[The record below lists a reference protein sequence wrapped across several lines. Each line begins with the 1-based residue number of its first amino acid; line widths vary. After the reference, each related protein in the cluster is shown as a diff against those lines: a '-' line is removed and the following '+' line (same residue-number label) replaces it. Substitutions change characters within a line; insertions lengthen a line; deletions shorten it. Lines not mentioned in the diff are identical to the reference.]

1 MVLFKP
7 KGMINCR
14 FARYFSAFIL
24 LVSFSVYLSA
34 QSRIDLE
41 KKKYKVQQEIELA
54 AKLLNETESSRKI
67 TINKLQL
74 ITTKVTAR
82 EKMITNFNVEI
93 ELINSNIQS
102 KEELI
107 SEMEADLTEIKAE
120 YARLIQYTFIFRKSY
135 DGLMYLLASENINQL
150 YKRVKFIQQ
159 LSSFRKKEA
168 LALEDTKESLQNVVN
183 ELESLKREKSVT
195 LKGVQREQYNLKSE
209 QRQQNIYFNS
219 LRKKEKEL
227 RAQIVKKNEVA
238 KRLEAEIN
246 TIVENEARK
255 RKSRNANDEMTPEEK
270 LVSKNFQDNKGKL
283 PWPTETGMIISS
295 FGEHPHPVLKDV
307 KTRNHGVDI
316 STSKNSYVRCVFGGE
331 VSKVIAI
338 PGTNYTVI
346 IRHGSF
352 LSVYQNLVDIKVK
365 NGEKVKTKEIIG
377 RVYSNPDD
385 NSSILHFEL
394 WNETEKQNPED
405 WLSRK

>member
-1 MVLFKP
+1 MS
-7 KGMINCR
+7 NCQ
-14 FARYFSAFIL
+14 FLRYFIAFIWL
-24 LVSFSVYLSA
+24 GSSSVYLSA

-54 AKLLNETESSRKI
+54 SKLLNETESSRKV

-82 EKMITNFNVEI
+82 EKMIQNFNVEI
-93 ELINSNIQS
+93 ELINSNIES

-107 SEMEADLTEIKAE
+107 GEMEGDLTEIKAE

-150 YKRVKFIQQ
+150 YKRIRFIQQ
-159 LSSFRKKEA
+159 LTEFRKKEA
-168 LALEDTKESLQNVVN
+168 EALEVTKTSLQKVVN
-183 ELESLKREKSVT
+183 ELESLKKQKSVA
-195 LKGVQREQYNLKSE
+195 LNGVQREQNNLKLE
-209 QRQQNIYFNS
+209 QQQQSNYFNS
-219 LRKKEKEL
+219 LKKKEKEL
-227 RAQIVKKNEVA
+227 RAQIAAKNEVA
-238 KRLEAEIN
+238 RKLESEIN
-246 TIVENEARK
+246 KIIESEARK
-255 RKSRNANDEMTPEEK
+255 RKSRSANDEMTPEEK
-270 LVSKNFQDNKGKL
+270 LVSKNFRDNKGKL

-295 FGEHPHPVLKDV
+295 FGEHAHPVLKDV
-307 KTRNHGVDI
+307 KTRNHGIDI
-316 STSKNSYVRCVFGGE
+316 STSKNSYVRCVFDGE

-385 NSSILHFEL
+385 NSSVLHFEL
-394 WNETEKQNPED
+394 WNEIEKQNPED
-405 WLSRK
+405 WLSGK